1 MPDEGGRWA
10 AAVVALGILLLI
22 GAMSVTAIIRY
33 DTVEEALQIWSAVT
47 GLLGVV
53 TGAVVAYFF
62 TRGTVETA
70 RQSAQSLQEVA
81 ATAQEQQIALREARE
96 EAGRRERENKDA
108 LAMCMSRLDPPL
120 AQQLEQDPVAARA
133 LGRRP

>member
-10 AAVVALGILLLI
+10 AVVVALGILLLI

-70 RQSAQSLQEVA
+70 RQSAQGLQEVVA
-81 ATAQEQQIALREARE
+81 RAQEQEVALREALE
-96 EAGRRERENKDA
+96 EAWRRVRENKDA
-108 LAMCMSRLDPPL
+108 LTARFTVGDP
-120 AQQLEQDPVAARA
+120 QGGIRHARRSPGR
-133 LGRRP
+133 LGR

>member
-10 AAVVALGILLLI
+10 AVMVALGILLLI

-70 RQSAQSLQEVA
+70 RQSAQGLQEVV
-81 ATAQEQQIALREARE
+81 ATAQEEETALRKAFE
-96 EAGRRERENKDA
+96 EAWLRVRENKDA
-108 LAMCMSRLDPPL
+108 LTTCMSRIDPEL
-120 AQQLEQDPVAARA
+120 AQQLEQDPVVARA

>member
-96 EAGRRERENKDA
+96 EAGRRERENKDRK
-108 LAMCMSRLDPPL
+108 STRLNS
-120 AQQLEQDPVAARA
+120 
-133 LGRRP
+133 

>member
-1 MPDEGGRWA
+1 MPDGGGRWA
-10 AAVVALGILLLI
+10 AAVVALGILVLI

-33 DTVEEALQIWSAVT
+33 DTVEEALKIWAAVT

-81 ATAQEQQIALREARE
+81 ERAQGEEVALREARE
-96 EAGRRERENKDA
+96 EAGQRLRENKDA
-108 LAMCMSRLDPPL
+108 LVIVMSRLEPNV
-120 AQQLEQDPVAARA
+120 AGQLEQDPVVARA
-133 LGRRP
+133 IGRRP